1 MISTNKQRRNS
12 KGKNRENNGNKKEAR
27 KKKTWNTEKI
37 GKEKK
42 T

>member
-27 KKKTWNTEKI
+27 KKENMEH
-37 GKEKK
+37 GENR
-42 T
+42 